1 MKKRTFF
8 KRKTS
13 GTLARERLRMLLMTD
28 RISLSADLTE
38 KIEKDIYQSISR
50 YLEIEESGGV
60 VQFEKNRNNLYGRD
74 VTYICARF
82 PVRNM
87 SHRR

>member
-50 YLEIEESGGV
+50 YLEIE
-60 VQFEKNRNNLYGRD
+60 
-74 VTYICARF
+74 
-82 PVRNM
+82 
-87 SHRR
+87 

>member
-1 MKKRTFF
+1 MKKRNFL

-38 KIEKDIYQSISR
+38 RIEKDIYHSLSR

-60 VQFEKNRNNLYGRD
+60 VQFEKSRSSLHGRD
-74 VTYICARF
+74 ITYICARI
-82 PVRNM
+82 PVRN
-87 SHRR
+87 RNRKR

>member
-1 MKKRTFF
+1 MKKGTFF

-13 GTLARERLRMLLMTD
+13 GTFARERLRMLLMTD

-38 KIEKDIYQSISR
+38 KIEKDIYRSLSR
-50 YLEIEESGGV
+50 YLEIEESGGI
-60 VQFEKNRNNLYGRD
+60 VQFEKSRNNLHGRD
-74 VTYICARF
+74 ITYICARI

-87 SHRR
+87 NRRR

>member
-38 KIEKDIYQSISR
+38 KIEKDIYRSLSR
-50 YLEIEESGGV
+50 YLEIDEAGGI
-60 VQFEKNRNNLYGRD
+60 VQFEKNRNNLSSRD
-74 VTYICARF
+74 ITYICARI

-87 SHRR
+87 NRKR

>member
-38 KIEKDIYQSISR
+38 KIDIYQSISR

-60 VQFEKNRNNLYGRD
+60 AQFEKNRNNLYGRD

-87 SHRR
+87 NHRR